1 MAAVRP
7 AAAPSKGSSSG
18 NAAPAADAPV
28 DVVRALLEDVRRER
42 PPGPAQKPVLSM
54 TRYEQVSTL
63 LIVLAIGIG
72 LTMLGL
78 TVQYVATRPRPVVAN
93 VAPLEILEEDPG
105 GSPDGSPDETLKVDS
120 PYEERN
126 DASLVDNPTEELS
139 QIEAAADD
147 AMDFGD
153 DVGDQADGAVAVAA
167 PAQQQFLFD
176 AQSSG
181 RRGSAT
187 GTGRRGLGMGP
198 GKKGFPRDQRWFISF
213 SDRLP
218 VPEYAK
224 QLDFFRIEMGAV
236 LPDMIVYLSNMSTQP
251 KTRTATSGKE
261 EKRLYMN
268 WQGGTRRLADVELF
282 QTAGI
287 DAQNALIL
295 HFYPPDVENA
305 LAHLERDYADRKAD
319 EIRRTFFIVKR
330 KEKDGG
336 YEFEVTRQTY
346 LK

>member
-1 MAAVRP
+1 MAAARP
-7 AAAPSKGSSSG
+7 VAAPKASSPDE
-18 NAAPAADAPV
+18 AAPTEQESANSV
-28 DVVRALLEDVRRER
+28 QALLEEVRRER
-42 PPGPAQKPVLSM
+42 PPGPAQKPVLTM

-63 LIVLAIGIG
+63 LIVLAVGIG
-72 LTMLGL
+72 LAMLGL
-78 TVQYVATRPRPVVAN
+78 TVQYIATRPRPVVAN

-126 DASLVDNPTEELS
+126 DASLVDNPTDELS
-139 QIEAAADD
+139 QIEAAAGD
-147 AMDFGD
+147 AMDFSD
-153 DVGDQADGAVAVAA
+153 NVSDQAAGAVAVAA
-167 PAQQQFLFD
+167 PTPQQFLFD

-213 SDRLP
+213 NDRLP

-224 QLDFFRIEMGAV
+224 QLDFFRIELGAI
-236 LPDMIVYLSNMSTQP
+236 LPDKIVYLSNMSTQP
-251 KTRTATSGKE
+251 KTRASTSGKD

-268 WQGGTRRLADVELF
+268 WQGGTRRLADIELF
-282 QTAGI
+282 ETAGI

-295 HFYPPDVENA
+295 HFYPPDIENG
-305 LAHLERDYADRKAD
+305 LAHLERNYAERKAD